1 MKFGLRELL
10 FTGVLVAMLACSFL
24 VFRQANQK
32 REQRMA
38 DIDSKV
44 KALEHLRSA
53 TAGIDDLNR
62 KVAELEQAI
71 TFFESRL
78 PAEKEIDK
86 ILKEVWQLA
95 EANSLETRTIKTQ
108 RAEKS
113 AHYSEQPIVLN
124 FAGDFNGFYAFL
136 LQLEKLP
143 RITRIHQMNL
153 QKISDR
159 EGEMQAQM
167 TLCIFFEPDGRGSVA
182 GAN

>member
-1 MKFGLRELL
+1 MKFGPRELIL
-10 FTGVLVAMLACSFL
+10 AGVLVAMLACSFL

-38 DIDSKV
+38 DVESKV
-44 KALEHLRSA
+44 KALDQLRSA
-53 TAGIDDLNR
+53 TAGIDDLGR
-62 KVAELEQAI
+62 KIAELEQAI
-71 TFFESRL
+71 TFFESKL
-78 PAEKEIDK
+78 PAEKEMDK

-108 RAEKS
+108 RPEKS
-113 AHYSEQPIVLN
+113 ANYSEQPIVLN

-143 RITRIHQMNL
+143 RITRISQMKL
-153 QKISDR
+153 EKISDH

-167 TLCIFFEPDGRGSVA
+167 TLCIYFEPDTRAAVA
-182 GAN
+182 GAQ